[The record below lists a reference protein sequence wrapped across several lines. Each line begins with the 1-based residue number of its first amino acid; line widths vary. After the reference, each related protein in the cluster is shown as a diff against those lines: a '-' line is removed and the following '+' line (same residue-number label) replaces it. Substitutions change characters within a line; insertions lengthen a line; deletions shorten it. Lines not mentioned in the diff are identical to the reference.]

1 MKKENKDKQERIALF
16 PGSFDPFTIGHAS
29 LVKRGLALADRII
42 IAVGI
47 NEKKQGYFPAKE
59 RLEAI
64 RKLYADNSRVEVRSY
79 QTLTTDLA
87 RETEADFILRGIRS
101 VIDFEYEKTIADVNR
116 TLTGIETI
124 FLLAEPQYAHIS
136 SSAVRE
142 LLFFGKEV
150 SAFLPEGMIIEDEHI
165 QYNNSLAHR

>member
-1 MKKENKDKQERIALF
+1 MKTTDKNLHGRIALF
-16 PGSFDPFTIGHAS
+16 PGSFDPFTIGHDS
-29 LVKRGLALADRII
+29 LVKRGLTLADRVVV
-42 IAVGI
+42 AVGI
-47 NEKKQGYFPAKE
+47 NEKKQNYFPAEE
-59 RLEAI
+59 RLAVI
-64 RKLYADNSRVEVRSY
+64 RKLYADNPRVEVRSY

-87 RETEADFILRGIRS
+87 HEVEADFILRGIRS

-116 TLTGIETI
+116 TLTGIETV

-150 SAFLPEGMIIEDEHI
+150 SAFLPKRMKIEGTHI
-165 QYNNSLAHR
+165 FLT

>member
-1 MKKENKDKQERIALF
+1 MKTTDKNLHGRIALF
-16 PGSFDPFTIGHAS
+16 PGSFDPFTIGHDS
-29 LVKRGLALADRII
+29 LVKRGLTLADRVVV
-42 IAVGI
+42 AVGI
-47 NEKKQGYFPAKE
+47 NEKKQNYFPAEE
-59 RLEAI
+59 RLAVI
-64 RKLYADNSRVEVRSY
+64 RKLYADNPRVEVRSY

-87 RETEADFILRGIRS
+87 HEVEADFILRGIRS

-116 TLTGIETI
+116 TLTGIETV

-150 SAFLPEGMIIEDEHI
+150 SAFLPERMKIEGTHI
-165 QYNNSLAHR
+165 FLT

>member
-1 MKKENKDKQERIALF
+1 MKTTNNNPQGRIALF

-42 IAVGI
+42 IAVG
-47 NEKKQGYFPAKE
+47 
-59 RLEAI
+59 
-64 RKLYADNSRVEVRSY
+64 RKLYADNPRVEVRSY

>member
-1 MKKENKDKQERIALF
+1 MKTTDKNLHGRIALF
-16 PGSFDPFTIGHAS
+16 PGSFDPFTIGHDS
-29 LVKRGLALADRII
+29 LVKRGLTLADRVVV
-42 IAVGI
+42 AVGI
-47 NEKKQGYFPAKE
+47 NEKKQNYFPAEE
-59 RLEAI
+59 RLAVI
-64 RKLYADNSRVEVRSY
+64 RKFYADNPRVEVRSY

-87 RETEADFILRGIRS
+87 HEVEADFILRGIRS

-116 TLTGIETI
+116 TLTGIETV

-150 SAFLPEGMIIEDEHI
+150 SAFLPERMKIEGTHI
-165 QYNNSLAHR
+165 FLT

>member
-1 MKKENKDKQERIALF
+1 MKTTDKNLHGRIALF
-16 PGSFDPFTIGHAS
+16 PGSFDPFTIGHNS
-29 LVKRGLALADRII
+29 LVKRGLTLADRVVV
-42 IAVGI
+42 AVGI
-47 NEKKQGYFPAKE
+47 NEKKQNYFPAEE
-59 RLEAI
+59 RLAVI
-64 RKLYADNSRVEVRSY
+64 RKLYADNPRVEVRSY

-87 RETEADFILRGIRS
+87 HEVEADFILRGIRS

-116 TLTGIETI
+116 TLTGIETV

-150 SAFLPEGMIIEDEHI
+150 SAFLPERMKIEGTHI
-165 QYNNSLAHR
+165 FLT

>member
-1 MKKENKDKQERIALF
+1 MKNNYSIALF
-16 PGSFDPFTIGHAS
+16 PGSFDPFTIGHQS
-29 LVKRGLALADRII
+29 LVNRGLALADKII
-42 IAVGI
+42 IAIGL
-47 NEKKQGYFPAKE
+47 NEQKKGYFPVMD

-64 RKLYADNSRVEVRSY
+64 RSLYRGNAHVEVITY

-87 RETEADFILRGIRS
+87 QQLGAQFILRGIRS
-101 VIDFEYEKTIADVNR
+101 VIDFEYEKTIADINR

-142 LLFFGKEV
+142 LLHFGKDV
-150 SAFLPEGMIIEDEHI
+150 AAFLPEGM
-165 QYNNSLAHR
+165 QLAVNHNPLKA